1 MKYVLIFII
10 KMYWRIIPK
19 SKRRRCLFKKSCSH
33 YVYDITVKQGLFDGI
48 NALRF
53 RIKNCN
59 SEYHIIDV
67 GKEKLLI
74 TKTNQTFKEKEISS
88 FLLE

>member
-1 MKYVLIFII
+1 M
-10 KMYWRIIPK
+10 
-19 SKRRRCLFKKSCSH
+19 
-33 YVYDITVKQGLFDGI
+33 KQGLFHGI
-48 NALRF
+48 KALRF

-59 SEYHIIDV
+59 SEYNIIDV

-74 TKTNQTFKEKEISS
+74 TKTHHAFKEKEISP